1 MSEEITNN
9 NNREYLGSVDIVRF
23 LMALLIMSHHLY
35 LLGYKDDWRGISCWI
50 WVDYFFMLTGYFSI
64 RHFAAVQEKPVKCAG
79 YEAVKYTV
87 HKFKK
92 LVPYIA
98 IAVFVQYLM
107 IAVSYMKQYN
117 LRGILDAFSNMP
129 YEILLLSSSG
139 IVKPEV
145 APIWYLSAMFLALP
159 LLIYMLLRF
168 EDLWYILAWLVPVL
182 YYGRMGVNTIRD
194 WPNDLVRAFSCMA
207 LGTFVFILTSKVK
220 ELKFSVLQRVLL
232 TVVEIGL
239 FGLCILITVANKPYM
254 KWPYMNLLP
263 LLFVVHA
270 TIMLSGC
277 SYSAKA
283 KGVFCQFWGEISL
296 PMFLFQWGIGTFT
309 AAKITA
315 VNGIRL
321 CIYYLGTILASV
333 MVIVLKKMIS
343 RQRREDGLFVK

>member
-1 MSEEITNN
+1 
-9 NNREYLGSVDIVRF
+9 
-23 LMALLIMSHHLY
+23 
-35 LLGYKDDWRGISCWI
+35 
-50 WVDYFFMLTGYFSI
+50 MLFRS
-64 RHFAAVQEKPVKCAG
+64 
-79 YEAVKYTV
+79 
-87 HKFKK
+87 
-92 LVPYIA
+92 PYIA

-159 LLIYMLLRF
+159 LLVYMLLRF

-207 LGTFVFILTSKVK
+207 LGAFVFILTSKVK

-239 FGLCILITVANKPYM
+239 FGLGILITVANKPYM

-296 PMFLFQWGIGTFT
+296 PIFLFQWGIGTFT

-315 VNGIRL
+315 VNRICL
-321 CIYYLGTILASV
+321 CIYYLGTILVSV

-343 RQRREDGLFVK
+343 RQRREDRLFVK